1 MAMCLSCKHEDLS
14 STPRIH
20 FNKIKIRNKQT
31 IKSQDKH
38 CGIGEEQNSA
48 VGQSD

>member
-1 MAMCLSCKHEDLS
+1 MAMCLSFKHEDLS
-14 STPRIH
+14 STHRIH
-20 FNKIKIRNKQT
+20 FNKIRIRNKKT

-48 VGQSD
+48 AG